1 MFPRIIL
8 SLCALSAC
16 SQQPKREVQAVVISI
31 AEHANPK
38 WDADELV
45 VTARSQDGAFGSK
58 SVLAARL
65 NCRVGDWVRASARGV
80 ALTLDDRAC
89 VR

>member
-1 MFPRIIL
+1 ML

-16 SQQPKREVQAVVISI
+16 SGQPKREVRAIVVSI

-45 VTARSQDGAFGSK
+45 VTARSEDGAFGSK

-65 NCRVGDWVRASARGV
+65 DCRVGDWVRASARGT
-80 ALTLDDRAC
+80 ALTLDDHAC